1 MVLVNPNL
9 QSNLTG
15 NSVATGV
22 SNIFTS
28 ATGSALS
35 GVFASVPW
43 VRIGEI
49 LLGLL
54 LLNVGLAQL
63 SNAVPKVTKT
73 IAKAVA

>member
-1 MVLVNPNL
+1 MAVANQNL
-9 QSNLTG
+9 QSNLSG
-15 NSVATGV
+15 NSVVSGV

-28 ATGSALS
+28 ATGSVLS
-35 GVFASVPW
+35 NVFSGFPW

-63 SNAVPKVTKT
+63 SGAPKIAKT